1 MRKKVLV
8 NYDAIKLS
16 DGAKKSQ
23 IDQIF
28 MPNFR
33 KLKKNQRKD
42 QKGEQK
48 TPKQTLQILGVGV
61 TSTSTSS
68 VLAFV
73 RKKIAQK
80 EKFWI
85 ATPNP
90 EMIVLA
96 QKDTGFKQALNS
108 ADLAI
113 PDGVG
118 LVWASW
124 ILGGQL
130 ESRLTGTDLMERLC
144 QESAQNG
151 WRVFFLGSSGDIAQ
165 KALEVLMGHYPGLR
179 GMAEAG
185 PELVISLPAGK
196 AGNWELVI
204 KDTKTNQKT
213 IAKINQFAPDLL
225 FVGFGMGKQELWIL
239 KYLDTLQIGGALVV
253 GGAFDFWAG
262 NVRRAPLWIRNIGL
276 EWCWRLILQP
286 WRIKRQT
293 ALAQFVFLILREKLS
308 RFFSLNAQ

>member
-1 MRKKVLV
+1 
-8 NYDAIKLS
+8 
-16 DGAKKSQ
+16 
-23 IDQIF
+23 
-28 MPNFR
+28 MPNFQ

-42 QKGEQK
+42 QKSKKK
-48 TPKQTLQILGVGV
+48 TPQQTLQISGVGIS
-61 TSTSTSS
+61 STELVE

-90 EMIVLA
+90 EMITLA
-96 QKDTGFKQALNS
+96 QKDVEFRYALNS

-118 LVWASW
+118 LVWASK

-130 ESRLTGTDLMERLC
+130 KSRLTGTDLMEQLC
-144 QESAQNG
+144 WEAAQKD
-151 WRVFFLGSSGDIAQ
+151 WRVFFLGGRKGVAQ
-165 KALEVLMGHYPGLR
+165 KALENLKNRYPELE
-179 GMAEAG
+179 GMADAG
-185 PELVISLPAGK
+185 PELVIS
-196 AGNWELVI
+196 NWELVI

-213 IAKINQFAPDLL
+213 IAKINRFAPDLL
-225 FVGFGMGKQELWIL
+225 FVGFGMGKQERWIL

-262 NVRRAPLWIRNIGL
+262 NVRRAPAWVRQRGL
-276 EWCWRLILQP
+276 EWLWRLILQP
-286 WRIKRQT
+286 WRIKRQL
-293 ALAQFVFLILREKLS
+293 ALIEFVFLVFKEKLS
-308 RFFSLNAQ
+308 RFFSLNAE